1 MSHTKDPEV
10 TMLEHQLDVEGLKKP
25 TELLAIT
32 DRIPLSAEIAHL
44 TEAEQKRLERKIVR
58 KMDYRLMPVV
68 ILMFWLNILDR

>member
-1 MSHTKDPEV
+1 
-10 TMLEHQLDVEGLKKP
+10 MLEHQLDVEGLNKP

-32 DRIPLSAEIAHL
+32 DRIPLPAEIAHL
-44 TEAEQKRLERKIVR
+44 TEAEQEQLERKIVR